1 MAEQQKTA
9 AVAEAETINLDEF
22 GELLEKDFKVK
33 KDDSEKL
40 QQLVRNL
47 ALAAQS
53 RSDTT
58 AISSNAIKSIK
69 SLIAGIDKVLT
80 ERGPSLPRGPRD
92 GGHVAWPLVPR
103 EQHRDRPETQD
114 PGDEHHQGRTG
125 RYARR
130 L

>member
-80 ERGPSLPRGPRD
+80 EQVNEVL
-92 GGHVAWPLVPR
+92 HC
-103 EQHRDRPETQD
+103 PEHFRFLFFD
-114 PGDEHHQGRTG
+114 
-125 RYARR
+125 